1 MSYRKFSL
9 LLLSLF
15 AALTLGAQNLTR
27 VQYIEKYKDIAIQ
40 QMHKHKIPAS
50 IILAQACLES
60 SDGNSPLARKAN
72 NHFGIK
78 CHDGW
83 RGKKFKQDDDERNEC
98 FRKYEKAVD
107 SFTDHS
113 NFLCSRTRY
122 ASLFDLPI
130 SDYKGWAHGLK
141 AAGYATNPKY
151 AQLLINIIE
160 EYKLYKY
167 DYMQPAKS
175 HKKSFAQ
182 RKEEKLLYKKKRM
195 ERKALK
201 ANKKAQKASDKYYK
215 HIGTVPPPAAN
226 IPQGNVPQGNVQP
239 PKEEPKNNHPEK
251 PHYKGNNKGDYTVK
265 QGDTLYSIAKKHG
278 ISVADIQRLN
288 PGIKANSL
296 KVGTRLNLK

>member
-9 LLLSLF
+9 LLLLVF
-15 AALTLGAQNLTR
+15 AAFNLGAHNLSR
-27 VQYIEKYKDIAIQ
+27 EQYIDKYKDIAIR
-40 QMHKHKIPAS
+40 QMHKTKIPAS

-60 SDGNSPLARKAN
+60 SDGNSALARKAN

-83 RGKKFKQDDDERNEC
+83 KGKKFKQDDDERNEC

-113 NFLCSRTRY
+113 NFLRSRTRY

-160 EYKLYKY
+160 EYELYKY
-167 DYMQPAKS
+167 DSAGSPKS
-175 HKKSFAQ
+175 ERKSYKEL
-182 RKEEKLLYKKKRM
+182 KEEKLLRKKEKLEKKSAKAAKR
-195 ERKALK
+195 
-201 ANKKAQKASDKYYK
+201 AQKASDKYYK
-215 HIGTVPPPAAN
+215 HIGAIPPAAT
-226 IPQGNVPQGNVQP
+226 PQGSVQQPQVQ
-239 PKEEPKNNHPEK
+239 K
-251 PHYKGNNKGDYTVK
+251 PAAGQKQDTHAGAGYYQVK
-265 QGDTLYSIAKKHG
+265 KGDTLYSIAKKNG
-278 ISVADIQRLN
+278 LTLNELLKLN
-288 PGIKANSL
+288 PGVKADSL
-296 KVGTRLNLK
+296 KIGSRLKLK